1 MITENEN
8 IISLYDYYKGLLT
21 SKQQESFEMYYFND
35 YSLGEI
41 AAYLNISRNAVF
53 DQIKKAS
60 KALLEFENILHL
72 REKESERN
80 KIIEEYEGIYHISL
94 DKLKNI

>member
-21 SKQQESFEMYYFND
+21 SKQQEYLERYYFKD
-35 YSLGEI
+35 QSLGEI

-60 KALLEFENILHL
+60 KALLEFEDVLHL
-72 REKESERN
+72 REKETARN
-80 KIIEEYEGIYHISL
+80 KIIEKYEGIYHISL